1 MVKSDR
7 HTRDI
12 PDQQGTEL
20 QADESIYRSK
30 RLCILH
36 PDREVKTLPRAGVHR
51 FSKEERQ

>member
-1 MVKSDR
+1 MVKPHR

-20 QADESIYRSK
+20 QADESIYRNK

-36 PDREVKTLPRAGVHR
+36 PNWEVKTLPRAGVHR
-51 FSKEERQ
+51 FSKEER